1 MGKDVY
7 TPLYVKKKLQAERP
21 IRLLG
26 WVAGL
31 LFFCGYF
38 LMGSDVML
46 DISVMPS
53 LTPLFLYCGALV
65 AILIRWMLATKAMS
79 DG

>member
-7 TPLYVKKKLQAERP
+7 TPSFVKKKLQAERP

-26 WVAGL
+26 WIAGL
-31 LFFCGYF
+31 LFLCGYF
-38 LMGSDVML
+38 LMASKIML

-53 LTPLFLYCGALV
+53 LTPLFLYCAALIT
-65 AILIRWMLATKAMS
+65 ILIRWKLATKAVE